1 MSGTHSAPVL
11 FSVVRSGMAA
21 VYSRW
26 VSRRLTSVTRYFLS
40 APPAF
45 VRPFHHARDSM
56 FDVVVVGGGIMGLSS
71 AYFLA
76 HKMPGIRV
84 CVIERDTSVSQ
95 SNKQL
100 ICLCEHKY
108 DCVWVHFWWTAA
120 VLRTNNYRPGV
131 RTSRILCEC
140 RSGAGPGGMLPPG
153 NLLI

>member
-1 MSGTHSAPVL
+1 M
-11 FSVVRSGMAA
+11 
-21 VYSRW
+21 
-26 VSRRLTSVTRYFLS
+26 TRYFLS

-120 VLRTNNYRPGV
+120 VLRTNNYRPGDA
-131 RTSRILCEC
+131 RIEFCASAARGRGL
-140 RSGAGPGGMLPPG
+140 GACSPQE
-153 NLLI
+153 IC